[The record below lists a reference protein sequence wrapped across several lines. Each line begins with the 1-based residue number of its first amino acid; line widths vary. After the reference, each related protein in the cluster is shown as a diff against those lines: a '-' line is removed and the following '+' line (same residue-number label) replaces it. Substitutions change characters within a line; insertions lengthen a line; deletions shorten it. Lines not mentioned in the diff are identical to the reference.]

1 MCRLQALSR
10 LGSIQRR
17 RHEMDIQYQMDNL
30 EKQYLAGILTDKEYD
45 EAIDELIASQ
55 NKD

>member
-1 MCRLQALSR
+1 
-10 LGSIQRR
+10 
-17 RHEMDIQYQMDNL
+17 MDIQYQMDNL